1 VKRKG
6 AQRDLFRRTYDQWIS
21 AGARPDFANAC
32 VAVPGLGAVFIGR
45 NGDFSDD
52 EAALLRRIAAGEAS
66 HPLVTSD
73 RARRMLENL

>member
-1 VKRKG
+1 
-6 AQRDLFRRTYDQWIS
+6 
-21 AGARPDFANAC
+21 

-45 NGDFSDD
+45 YGGFSDD

-66 HPLVTSD
+66 HALVASD